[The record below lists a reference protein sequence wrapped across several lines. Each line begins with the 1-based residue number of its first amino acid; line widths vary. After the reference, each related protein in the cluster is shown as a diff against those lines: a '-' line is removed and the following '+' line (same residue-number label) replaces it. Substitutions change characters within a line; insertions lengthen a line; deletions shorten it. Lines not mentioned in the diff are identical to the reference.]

1 MEPRARAEES
11 GRGAAFSWLAILA
24 IAVSPGAGCPTDPDD
39 YLGDDDDSTGDDDT
53 TDEGWDP
60 RFDVLVSIAEAELD
74 ASHAPGVS
82 VAVMEAGEITFARG
96 FGTLTPLGADPVTP
110 TTLFQIGSTTKMMT
124 VTALLQKVEDGQVS
138 LDASL
143 AEALPELEFGL
154 DGSWNDQVLVEHLI
168 THQGGFADYVDWEGP
183 SDDADL
189 ADFTYGFFANHLWL
203 MNPPGVFWNYSNPNF
218 SLAGLVTEEVDER
231 MWPDL
236 LVEDVLLP
244 LGMDRTYLR
253 KSEVEADGDY
263 AESWG
268 WGSTA
273 DSAMHHVTMDDID
286 DAAWVRPAGL
296 AWSTPSQMVRFGD
309 FLMHGD
315 DGVLDDGLRQEMVAE
330 QVNTLWYMDE
340 MHYGYG
346 VFVDRGMTDSLGRYQ
361 VTPVHEHGGNTL
373 SFTSILYA
381 LPEYDVA
388 ISILSSGYGTSFY
401 GTLEAALNA
410 AIDLPD
416 PVDAPE
422 YEFDPERLD
431 DHVGTYL
438 DPYNVG
444 EIIITREGD
453 GLGIEMPDLAGYG
466 MDVDP
471 ALVTVS
477 SDLFY
482 VEIDGGLHD
491 LTFIAADEGGPSTY
505 LRNRS
510 FVGIR
515 AEEIALTGDRA
526 PVDRT
531 SIARALARSPLSP

>member
-1 MEPRARAEES
+1 MR
-11 GRGAAFSWLAILA
+11 WTLAPLGVLLIC
-24 IAVSPGAGCPTDPDD
+24 GAGCPTDPDD
-39 YLGDDDDSTGDDDT
+39 HLGDDDSTGDDDDT

-60 RFDVLVSIAEAELD
+60 RFDVLVSVAEAELD
-74 ASHAPGVS
+74 ASCAPGLS
-82 VAVMEAGEITFARG
+82 VAVMEAGEVTFARG

-124 VTALLQKVEDGQVS
+124 VTALLQKVEDAQVS
-138 LDASL
+138 LDATL
-143 AEALPELEFGL
+143 AEALPALEFAQ
-154 DGSWNDQVLVEHLI
+154 DGSWNDQIRVEHLI
-168 THQGGFADYVDWEGP
+168 THQGGIADYVDWEGS
-183 SDDADL
+183 SDDAEL
-189 ADFTYGFFANHLWL
+189 ADFTYGFFADQLWL

-218 SLAGLVTEEVDER
+218 SLAGLVTEELDER
-231 MWPDL
+231 MWPDI

-253 KSEVEADGDY
+253 KAEVEADGDF

-268 WGSTA
+268 WGSPA

-315 DGVLDDGLRQEMVAE
+315 DGVLDDGLRAEMVAE

-346 VFVDRGMTDSLGRYQ
+346 VFVDRGMPDSLGRYQ
-361 VTPVHEHGGNTL
+361 VTPVCEHGGNTL

-388 ISILSSGYGTSFY
+388 VSILSSGYGTSFH

-410 AIDLPD
+410 GIDLPE
-416 PVDAPE
+416 PVEAPE
-422 YEFDPERLD
+422 YEFDPDRLD

-444 EIIITREGD
+444 EIVISREGD
-453 GLGIEMPDLAGYG
+453 ELRIEMPDLVGYG
-466 MDVDP
+466 YDVDP

-482 VEIDGGLHD
+482 VDIDGGLYD
-491 LTFIAADEGGPSTY
+491 LTFIPADEGGASTY

-515 AEEIALTGDRA
+515 ADAEPPPAIRGV
-526 PVDRT
+526 VDRV
-531 SIARALARSPLSP
+531 SIDRALAPPILSP